1 MDIIK
6 IGKFIAQCRKEKGL
20 TQEGLSEIVG
30 VTNKAVSKWENGSC
44 LPNVFL
50 YEPLCECLGITMN
63 ELFAGKHILDDAL
76 KYKLYH
82 FSDKTISYSQF
93 CDALNDIFEISS
105 VLKGFESKKDA
116 IDFLVKETNEPYE
129 KCSEAYGFY
138 VEMF

>member
-20 TQEGLSEIVG
+20 TQEKLSEIVG

-63 ELFAGKHILDDAL
+63 ELFAGKHILDDVL
-76 KYKLYH
+76 KHKLYNY
-82 FSDKTISYSQF
+82 SDKTISYQQF
-93 CDALNDIFEISS
+93 SEALNDVVEINS
-105 VLKGFESKKDA
+105 VLKSFGSKEELL
-116 IDFLVKETNEPYE
+116 IF
-129 KCSEAYGFY
+129 S
-138 VEMF
+138 